1 MFAITQK
8 QYMLGTSFLAWSI
21 HFLKGDNTYYFFPT
35 NEYIDLPKNPFE
47 KQTAHQFK
55 RNLVY
60 SLDDVN
66 KFPHNSHCT
75 FYNKS
80 SHIEDVASAVEE
92 FLLHCDKNMIP
103 TIYIDT
109 QGTEDCLG
117 LITIREKLRHMNK
130 EIAIREK
137 IESIYPNFYK
147 SDNSIE
153 MLLNYFNP
161 NDFTERFCI
170 NVPDSIFSLQLRDY
184 VKDGVSSIKNIF
196 KFLKFEMIEERFLEW
211 QKQFYPTWQK
221 IITPDYDFCAEL
233 KQIADK
239 VHAGLNIDLSKYDM
253 NFLKDILLRRVIRDE
268 FEHA

>member
-21 HFLKGDNTYYFFPT
+21 HFLKGDNTYYFFPK

-60 SLDDVN
+60 SLHDVN
-66 KFPHNSHCT
+66 KFPYNSHCT

-80 SHIEDVASAVEE
+80 LHIEDVASAVKE

-109 QGTEDCLG
+109 QGSEDCLG
-117 LITIREKLRHMNK
+117 LITIREKLRHTNK
-130 EIAIREK
+130 ETAIREK
-137 IESIYPNFYK
+137 IQSIYPDFYK
-147 SDNSIE
+147 ADNSIE

-161 NDFTERFCI
+161 NDFTERFII
-170 NVPDSIFSLQLRDY
+170 NVPNSIFILRFRDY
-184 VKDGVSSIKNIF
+184 VKNGCDSIKKIF
-196 KFLKFEMIEERFLEW
+196 EFLKYKIVEEKFNEW
-211 QKQFYPTWQK
+211 KEVHYPKWQN

-239 VHAGLNIDLSKYDM
+239 VHAGINIDLSKYDM
-253 NFLKDILLRRVIRDE
+253 NFLKDILLKRVIRDE